1 MKYMGMA
8 LWNLLMVNMI
18 IIEFCVI
25 CRYADKFKE
34 IGDSGWYTV
43 CHVSIWLLITIG
55 CIFVSLQAE
64 YVENIMKSLGH

>member
-8 LWNLLMVNMI
+8 LWNLLVVNMI
-18 IIEFCVI
+18 IIAFCVI

-34 IGDSGWYTV
+34 IGDGGWYAV
-43 CHVSIWLLITIG
+43 CYVSIWLLITIG
-55 CIFVSLQAE
+55 CRCVSLQVE